1 MAIVEIPM
9 EIGMVLARMIL
20 ALLVLG
26 LGLACDRAE
35 AGRAAFHIG
44 VCTATVAQGEDELR
58 GAEQLI
64 QEYGSVAR
72 GGMIRHITYPD
83 DFMSQQETLVT
94 NLVSLADDPRM
105 KVVVASQ
112 SLPGVAEAFR
122 RIRARRPDI
131 LLLAG
136 TPHEDP
142 LVIQGAA
149 DLVVDLDNV
158 SRGYS
163 IPWAARELGAKAL
176 VHVSFPRHMSYETYA
191 RRRAIM
197 EAACRELGLRFG
209 FETAPDPTSDVGV
222 AGAQQFIL
230 EKTPQ
235 WLRKYG
241 PHGERVA
248 FFSTNDA
255 QTEPLIKQVAASPN
269 GVFVEPDLPSPLM
282 GFPGAVGLDL
292 SAERGDF
299 AAILA
304 KEERALLARGAGGRM
319 GTWASSLGFCVTA
332 GLGELGRR
340 VVEGQAKLTGPDD
353 LAACLAKYSRG
364 GAWRCTPYVDAGTGI
379 RARNELLVFSDTYVF
394 GRGYLGTNRLAIPGR
409 YRNLR

>member
-1 MAIVEIPM
+1 
-9 EIGMVLARMIL
+9 MVFPKWMLA
-20 ALLVLG
+20 ATVLG
-26 LGLACDRAE
+26 LGLACGRAETGGAE
-35 AGRAAFHIG
+35 AGRAPFHIG
-44 VCTATVAQGEDELR
+44 VCTGTVAQGEDEVR

-64 QEYGSVAR
+64 RSYGSVAR

-112 SLPGVAEAFR
+112 ALPGVTEAFR

-136 TPHEDP
+136 VPHEDP
-142 LVIQGAA
+142 LVIQAAA

-158 SRGYS
+158 SRGYT
-163 IPWAARELGAKAL
+163 IPWAAKQMGAKTL

-197 EAACRELGLRFG
+197 EAACRDLGLRFG

-241 PHGERVA
+241 PNGERVA
-248 FFSTNDA
+248 LFSTNDA
-255 QTEPLIKQVAASPN
+255 QTEPLLKQVAASAN
-269 GVFVEPDLPSPLM
+269 GVFVEADLPSPLM
-282 GFPGAVGLDL
+282 GIPAAAGLDL

-304 KEERALLARGAGGRM
+304 KEERVLVARGAGGRL
-319 GTWASSLGFCVTA
+319 GTWATSLGFCVTA
-332 GLGELGRR
+332 GLGELGKR
-340 VVEGQAKLTGPDD
+340 VVEGRARATSPED
-353 LAACLAKYSRG
+353 LGACLAQYSRG
-364 GAWRCTPYVDAGTGI
+364 GAWRCSSYVDLSTGV
-379 RARNELLVFSDTYVF
+379 RARNELLVFMDTYVF
-394 GRGYLGTNRLAIPGR
+394 GRGYLGTTGLAIPAR
-409 YRNLR
+409 YRAIR

>member
-1 MAIVEIPM
+1 MVFARWTMAMLI
-9 EIGMVLARMIL
+9 
-20 ALLVLG
+20 LG
-26 LGLACDRAE
+26 LGLDLACDRDPSGHGE
-35 AGRAAFHIG
+35 AGRAPFHIG
-44 VCTATVAQGEDELR
+44 VCTATVAQNEDELR
-58 GAEQLI
+58 GAEALI
-64 QEYGSVAR
+64 QAYGTVAK

-83 DFMSQQETLVT
+83 DFMSQQETVIT

-112 SLPGVAEAFR
+112 ALPGVAEAFR

-142 LVIQGAA
+142 LVIQAA
-149 DLVVDLDNV
+149 SDLVVDLDNI
-158 SRGYS
+158 SRGYT
-163 IPWAARELGAKAL
+163 IPWAARQMGAKAL

-197 EAACRELGLRFG
+197 EAACRDLGLRFG

-222 AGAQQFIL
+222 AGAQLFIL

-241 PHGERVA
+241 PHGEKVA
-248 FFSTNDA
+248 LFSTNDA
-255 QTEPLIKQVAASPN
+255 QTEPLIKQVLASAN
-269 GVFVEPDLPSPLM
+269 GVFVEADLPSPLM
-282 GFPGAVGLDL
+282 GIPGAMGLDL

-304 KEERALLARGAGGRM
+304 KEERALVARGAGGRM
-319 GTWASSLGFCVTA
+319 GSWAASLGFCVTA
-332 GLGELGRR
+332 GLGELGKR
-340 VVEGQAKLTGPDD
+340 VVEGQARITSPED
-353 LAACLAKYSRG
+353 LVACLAKYSRG
-364 GAWRCTPYVDAGTGI
+364 GTWRCTPYVDLSTGV
-379 RARNELLVFSDTYVF
+379 RARNELLVFMDTYVF
-394 GRGYLGTNRLAIPGR
+394 GRGYLGTTDLAIPAR
-409 YRNLR
+409 YRTLR